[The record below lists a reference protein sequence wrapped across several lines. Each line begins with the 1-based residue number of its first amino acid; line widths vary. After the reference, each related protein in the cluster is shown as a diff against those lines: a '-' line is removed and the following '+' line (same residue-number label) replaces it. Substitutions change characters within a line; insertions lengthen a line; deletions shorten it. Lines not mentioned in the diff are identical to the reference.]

1 MCRDGVVCVIAVQGE
16 EEKIGSTVRV
26 TMDDDDVVYPIT
38 INKGLIVAGLTPDV
52 IDDIC
57 DATAT
62 LFGSNVALINLEALM
77 ASHVMALMTMNHSR
91 KVALVSVPDLLSRMA
106 SLKCSKLRMGKLF
119 MLLKFTNYVSLS
131 CLSILI
137 LALDICLGIKNRVRS
152 LITLL
157 WCIIGLL

>member
-57 DATAT
+57 DTTAT
-62 LFGSNVALINLEALM
+62 LFGSNVALINSEALM
-77 ASHVMALMTMNHSR
+77 ASHVMGSNDHESLTKSGTCKR
-91 KVALVSVPDLLSRMA
+91 PRSV
-106 SLKCSKLRMGKLF
+106 
-119 MLLKFTNYVSLS
+119 V
-131 CLSILI
+131 
-137 LALDICLGIKNRVRS
+137 
-152 LITLL
+152 
-157 WCIIGLL
+157 